1 MCLEGH
7 QSGSAG
13 CSRCAQGLGRSLRD
27 PFQCQPC
34 GGSRWRQVLSHAAP
48 QVGVFLMA
56 LRSSYAEKTQV
67 GSVVKIMVAF
77 GTTASMTLRA
87 LLRSEDVM
95 EARRRLLGTINTAIF
110 SMEVASGGGG
120 GSGSLDCLLTR
131 DSGAA
136 DLASWRAGMLAV
148 PISLLALA
156 AAALLV
162 YGAWLRFAPDQSPMQ
177 EGPLWVLT
185 TTFLKAF
192 VVWTA
197 VFLPTL
203 LMASLLQWPCI
214 STQATTTQAT
224 ASRKQWLA
232 WDLQTECGDQS
243 DLDQSSYLFAFFFL
257 SIAAMGPVTWV
268 CLISMAHVFPPRM
281 LSFLVG
287 GYKEGSKYWEVVVL
301 SRRSL
306 DIMII
311 VLMPLS
317 YAAFSQTLATAG
329 LMALALTLHTFVWP
343 YEDPMLNL
351 LEFINLLINTISII
365 LTAYVS
371 GNSWSQTPGL
381 KVAASCAVIALLV
394 GTGATLLMFFLLSL
408 LRRKDGDGPDPQC

>member
-1 MCLEGH
+1 
-7 QSGSAG
+7 
-13 CSRCAQGLGRSLRD
+13 
-27 PFQCQPC
+27 
-34 GGSRWRQVLSHAAP
+34 
-48 QVGVFLMA
+48 
-56 LRSSYAEKTQV
+56 
-67 GSVVKIMVAF
+67 MVAF

-95 EARRRLLGTINTAIF
+95 EARRRLVGTINTAIF

-120 GSGSLDCLLTR
+120 TSGSLDCLLTH
-131 DSGAA
+131 DSDAA
-136 DLASWRAGMLAV
+136 DLANWRAGMLSV
-148 PISLLALA
+148 PIALLALT

-162 YGAWLRFAPDQSPMQ
+162 YGAWLCFASDQGSMQ
-177 EGPLWVLT
+177 EGMSHPLWVLT

-214 STQATTTQAT
+214 STQAT
-224 ASRKQWLA
+224 ASRRRWLA

-268 CLISMAHVFPPRM
+268 CLISMARVFPPKM

-287 GYKEGSKYWEVVVL
+287 GYKESSKYWEVVVL

-329 LMALALTLHTFVWP
+329 LMALALTLHTYVWP

-351 LEFINLLINTISII
+351 LEFINLLSNTISII

-394 GTGATLLMFFLLSL
+394 GTGATLLLFFLLSL
-408 LRRKDGDGPDPQC
+408 LRRKDGDGPDPQS